1 VSIPNQLSRRL
12 VLMTLAALVSA
23 AAWGQ
28 SLNPAQFLPLSASI
42 VRVEADRAQGGLSV
56 GSGVTVAPSVVATNC
71 HVVRDAIGIRIAS
84 SGATWNVDG
93 EYADTR
99 RDLCFLRVPAW
110 GGTVVALAKS
120 NVLRLGASVVAL
132 GFTGG
137 VAIAPRFGR
146 IRGLH
151 AFDDGRII
159 ESDAP
164 FNSGSSGGGL
174 FDAGGA
180 LIGLLTFRLRNSV
193 DSYYSVPVQWIR
205 ERLPA
210 EHQWTSVE
218 PLKGASPFWQGEG
231 EELPYFMRAAALEDL
246 VPAQLSLANDFPTQA
261 RVEFVL
267 ACMRENQAIAQ
278 EAIYKCS
285 CAIDAIATLV
295 NYDTWVDLST
305 IANATTIAG
314 ERGGVMRDMKDGR
327 KMIARFREIQ
337 DNAKKGCFLEK

>member
-1 VSIPNQLSRRL
+1 VSIPSRPLRCL
-12 VLMTLAALVSA
+12 ILMAVAGLACATARS
-23 AAWGQ
+23 Q
-28 SLNPAQFLPLSASI
+28 SLSPAQFLPISASV
-42 VRVEADRAQGGLSV
+42 VRVEVDRAQGGRSV

-71 HVVRDAIGIRIAS
+71 HVVRDAIGIRIAA
-84 SGATWNVDG
+84 SGATWNVDA

-110 GGTVVALAKS
+110 NGTAVQLAKS
-120 NVLRLGASVVAL
+120 NVLRLGAPVVAL

-137 VAIAPRFGR
+137 VTIAPRFGH
-146 IRGLH
+146 IRALH
-151 AFDDGRII
+151 AFDNGRII
-159 ESDAP
+159 ESDAQ

-180 LIGLLTFRLRNSV
+180 LIGLLTFRLRSSI
-193 DSYYSVPVQWIR
+193 DSYYSVPAQWIL

-218 PLKGASPFWQGEG
+218 PLKGAAPFWQAEG
-231 EELPYFMRAAALEDL
+231 EKLPFLPAEL
-246 VPAQLSLANDFPTQA
+246 VPAQLSRANDFPTHA
-261 RVEFVL
+261 RVEFAL
-267 ACMRENQAIAQ
+267 ECMRENQGIAQ

-285 CAIDAIATLV
+285 CAIDAIATQV
-295 NYDTWVDLST
+295 DYDTWVDLST

-337 DNAKKGCFLEK
+337 DKAKKGCFLDK

>member
-1 VSIPNQLSRRL
+1 MSIPNRL
-12 VLMTLAALVSA
+12 LRSLTLTALAAVVCDA
-23 AAWGQ
+23 ALGQ
-28 SLNPAQFLPLSASI
+28 SLNPAQFIPISASV
-42 VRVEADRAQGGLSV
+42 VRVEVDRAQGGRAL

-71 HVVRDAIGIRIAS
+71 HVVRDAIGIRIAGG
-84 SGATWNVDG
+84 GATWNVDG

-99 RDLCFLRVPAW
+99 RDICFLRAPTWRGRAVE
-110 GGTVVALAKS
+110 LAQS
-120 NVLRLGASVVAL
+120 NDLLLGAPVVAL

-137 VAIAPRFGR
+137 ATISPRLGQ
-146 IRGLH
+146 IRALH
-151 AFDDGRII
+151 TFDDGRII
-159 ESDAP
+159 EANTQ

-174 FDAGGA
+174 FDADGA

-210 EHQWTSVE
+210 EHQWTNVE
-218 PLKGASPFWQGEG
+218 PLKGASPFWQDKGDESPF
-231 EELPYFMRAAALEDL
+231 LPAGL
-246 VPAQLSLANDFPTQA
+246 VPVQQRSMVNDFPTRA

-278 EAIYKCS
+278 EAMYKCS
-285 CAIDAIATLV
+285 CAIDAIATKV
-295 NYDTWVDLST
+295 DYDTWVDLST

-314 ERGGVMRDMKDGR
+314 ERGGAMRDLKDGR

-337 DNAKKGCFLEK
+337 DNAKKSCFLDK